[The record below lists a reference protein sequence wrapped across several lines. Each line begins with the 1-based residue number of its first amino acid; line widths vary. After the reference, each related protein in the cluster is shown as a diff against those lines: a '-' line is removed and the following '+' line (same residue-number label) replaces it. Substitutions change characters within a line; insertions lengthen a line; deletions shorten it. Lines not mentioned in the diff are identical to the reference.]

1 MRKLIETGKV
11 YILNARYK
19 EYDDE
24 VMGCFASMDVL
35 LAFFA
40 RTIQADHKNEDP
52 REIVGL
58 VALLTADLLG
68 EGSNDECVDGRTRYW
83 YSEFDVM
90 DFKTADGEEDEKS

>member
-1 MRKLIETGKV
+1 MRELIETGEV
-11 YILNARYK
+11 YLLNACYK
-19 EYDDE
+19 DNDDE
-24 VMGCFASMDVL
+24 VMGCFASMDAL

-52 REIVGL
+52 LEIMEL
-58 VALLTADLLG
+58 VASLTADLLG
-68 EGSNDECVDGRTRYW
+68 KGSNDECVDGKTRYW